1 MSRPLALFLLRG
13 DLGSVVE
20 RETLQRLRWLLLF
33 WTISVYLYAITVL
46 TRRWLFLVVV
56 VLAGTVGYLHHNSL
70 VYQQESP
77 YYPQ

>member
-1 MSRPLALFLLRG
+1 MCRPLALFLLRG

-20 RETLQRLRWLLLF
+20 RETLQRLRWLLF
-33 WTISVYLYAITVL
+33 WTISVYLYAIIVL

-56 VLAGTVGYLHHNSL
+56 VLAGTVGYLHHNYL
-70 VYQQESP
+70 VYQQGSP